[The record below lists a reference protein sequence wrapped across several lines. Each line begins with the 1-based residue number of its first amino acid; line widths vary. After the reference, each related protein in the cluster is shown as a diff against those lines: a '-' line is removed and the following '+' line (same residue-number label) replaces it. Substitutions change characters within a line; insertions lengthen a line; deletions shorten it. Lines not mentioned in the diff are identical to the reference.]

1 MGLRV
6 NTNVSSLTALKALNG
21 TKGSMDKT
29 MAKLSSGERINRSSE
44 DAAGLAISE
53 NLKNQMRGLKQSNR
67 NAMDGV
73 SLIQIAEGGLNEI
86 SNILIR
92 LRELAIQTA
101 SDTIS
106 DRERKMVNIEY
117 SQMLDE
123 IDRIS
128 QTTEFNGTSLL
139 SGENQLMDFQINT
152 KNSPSADR
160 ITLDG
165 SLADV
170 GTVALGIDMLNVL
183 DKPSSQESLATVDSA
198 IEKVNSLR
206 ANFGAIQTRLN
217 STIENILQSVENTA
231 QANSR
236 IRDADIAEESSELA
250 KKNLMMQTGTAVL
263 AQSNQQNQLA
273 MQLLKQG

>member
-6 NTNVSSLTALKALNG
+6 NTNISSLTALKALNG

-123 IDRIS
+123 IDRIA

-152 KNSPSADR
+152 KNSPYADR

-170 GTVALGIDMLNVL
+170 GTVALGVDMLNVL
-183 DKPSSQESLATVDSA
+183 DKASSQDSLSVVDSA

>member
-206 ANFGAIQTRLN
+206 ANFGAIQNRLN